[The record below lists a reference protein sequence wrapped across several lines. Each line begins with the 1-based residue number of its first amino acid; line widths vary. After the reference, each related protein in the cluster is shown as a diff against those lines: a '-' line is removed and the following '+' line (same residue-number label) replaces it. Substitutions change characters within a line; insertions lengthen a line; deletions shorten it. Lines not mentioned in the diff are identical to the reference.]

1 MVVHRVSL
9 GLHRVSSGLHRV
21 SAGEVTASFVA
32 NILFFKH
39 SFEILIGAIGIVDHI

>member
-21 SAGEVTASFVA
+21 STGLHRLSTGFHQPVCPVSSLGEVTASFVA
-32 NILFFKH
+32 NI
-39 SFEILIGAIGIVDHI
+39 